1 MIPHMEW
8 KNSAHCT
15 ALPGELVLGSIVVIR
30 VSGGTGGSGGCG
42 TVVTVTTENR
52 SREQPNQSSTP
63 TFCSRSQEQT
73 FWLGNEAR
81 SVRSASS

>member
-1 MIPHMEW
+1 MEW

-42 TVVTVTTENR
+42 TVVTLTTDNR
-52 SREQPNQSSTP
+52 SLEQPN
-63 TFCSRSQEQT
+63 
-73 FWLGNEAR
+73 
-81 SVRSASS
+81 